1 MPIFSQS
8 PQGAARGRGEADERG
23 FTLIE
28 MIVVIFLIG
37 IMLSLSIPSL
47 RNTFFTDPLKATTRK
62 IIGLV
67 TGVRELAVRSQ
78 QPYLV
83 HFNRL
88 ENRIWYE
95 KEVVGEEQKD
105 QEDQPGNQLLL
116 PESVK
121 ITGLWMAGDEG
132 LTEDNTV
139 VWISKQGYLDDTVIR
154 IEDKD
159 GNHLNIQFYPFL
171 SPALVADER
180 APF

>member
-1 MPIFSQS
+1 
-8 PQGAARGRGEADERG
+8 
-23 FTLIE
+23 
-28 MIVVIFLIG
+28 
-37 IMLSLSIPSL
+37 MLSLSIPSL

-67 TGVRELAVRSQ
+67 AGVRDLAVRSQ
-78 QPYLV
+78 QPYLL
-83 HFNRL
+83 HFSQL

-95 KEVVGEEQKD
+95 KEVVGEEKD
-105 QEDQPGNQLLL
+105 QENQTTNQLLL

-121 ITGLWMAGDEG
+121 ITGLWVAGDEG
-132 LTEDNTV
+132 STEDNTV
-139 VWISKQGYLDDTVIR
+139 VWISKQGYLNDTVIR

-171 SPALVADER
+171 NPALVADEH

>member
-1 MPIFSQS
+1 MLRPLQRLAW
-8 PQGAARGRGEADERG
+8 GKVTRADNAQG

-28 MIVVIFLIG
+28 MIVVIFLIA

-67 TGVRELAVRSQ
+67 AGVRDLAVRSQ
-78 QPYLV
+78 QPYLL
-83 HFNRL
+83 HFSRL

-95 KEVVGEEQKD
+95 KVGAGQDNKDLNNEQI
-105 QEDQPGNQLLL
+105 NQLML

-121 ITGLWMAGDEG
+121 ITGFWMAGEDH
-132 LTEDNTV
+132 LTEENSV
-139 VWISKQGYLDDTVIR
+139 VWISKQGFLDDTVIR
-154 IEDKD
+154 IEDEK
-159 GNHLNIQFYPFL
+159 GNHLNVQFYPFL
-171 SPALVADER
+171 NPALVSDEL

>member
-1 MPIFSQS
+1 MSRPLRRLAWSNVA
-8 PQGAARGRGEADERG
+8 GADNTQG

-28 MIVVIFLIG
+28 MIVVIFLIA

-67 TGVRELAVRSQ
+67 AGVRDLAVRSQ
-78 QPYLV
+78 QPYLL
-83 HFNRL
+83 HFSRL

-95 KEVVGEEQKD
+95 KDGTGHENKEQETE
-105 QEDQPGNQLLL
+105 QVHQLLL

-121 ITGLWMAGDEG
+121 ITGFWMAG
-132 LTEDNTV
+132 EDRLAEENSV
-139 VWISKQGYLDDTVIR
+139 VWISKQGFLDDTVIR
-154 IEDKD
+154 IEDEK

-171 SPALVADER
+171 NPALVSDEL
-180 APF
+180 APY